1 MVKVIKAKANDA
13 LKIIHDLQRAGAG
26 TKQRR
31 ALSSCASKYNA
42 VLIADV
48 PQATEALQKG
58 NPKFAEDGAND
69 AANEATNCESG
80 FSGNS
85 PLTKQN
91 NAMHDVAAITAAI
104 VRLLL

>member
-1 MVKVIKAKANDA
+1 MKAKANYA
-13 LKIIHDLQRAGAG
+13 LKRIQELQRVGAG
-26 TKQRR
+26 PNKQRR
-31 ALSSCASKYNA
+31 ALSSCVDKYKT

-58 NPKFAEDGAND
+58 DPKFAEDGAND
-69 AANEATNCESG
+69 AANEATYCETD
-80 FSGNS
+80 FSAAGNS

-91 NAMHDVAAITAAI
+91 NAMHDVAAVTAAI